1 MLIKATDVKKLRTQT
16 GAGVMDCRKALE
28 EAKGNFAKAI
38 EIVRQKGLAR
48 AEKKQDRET
57 KAGHLAAYVH
67 ANNQIAA
74 LVEVRTETDF
84 VARNEEL
91 QAIAKDIAMQIVAM
105 QPADIAELLEQ
116 EFIKNPSITVE
127 EMIKELS
134 GKVGEKLVVARFV
147 RYQVGKLEN

>member
-1 MLIKATDVKKLRTQT
+1 MPINAADVKKLRAQT
-16 GAGVMDCRKALE
+16 GAGVMDCRRALE
-28 EAKGNFAKAI
+28 EAKGNFKEAA

-67 ANNQIAA
+67 ANNQVAA
-74 LVEVRTETDF
+74 LVEVQTETDF

-91 QAIAKDIAMQIVAM
+91 QAMAKDIAMQVVAM
-105 QPADIAELLEQ
+105 QPSDVAELLKQ
-116 EFIKNPSITVE
+116 EFIKNPSIMVE
-127 EMIKELS
+127 EMVKELS

-147 RYQVGKLEN
+147 RYEVGKKD